1 MSVSNYGK
9 IFSLNKNTKERLKNI
24 LKWFKLKYFKLKLN
38 FLEILDYYL
47 CMIEILTWEFII
59 LFHQTLNK
67 FTYKIKWKIQDE
79 RI

>member
-1 MSVSNYGK
+1 M
-9 IFSLNKNTKERLKNI
+9 I
-24 LKWFKLKYFKLKLN
+24 KLKLN

-67 FTYKIKWKIQDE
+67 FMYKIKRKIQDE